1 MKTIRAVLVF
11 LLLPAALSARQPEPP
26 RPRPSR
32 VFSTGQLLQDFTSTD
47 LSGHRI
53 QLQQLKGKIV
63 VLNFW
68 FIQCTPCLR
77 EIPEL
82 NKLAE
87 DYADTSQVVFLGI
100 ALDRKTALDSF
111 LQRTP
116 VQYNI
121 IPSGRPVAALY
132 KIYSYPTHVVLNR
145 EGRVIFH
152 STGYAAGTAYWLRKM
167 IKSVLPQPTTKN

>member
-1 MKTIRAVLVF
+1 MKTIWAVLVF
-11 LLLPAALSARQPEPP
+11 LLLPAALSARQQEPS

-32 VFSTGQLLQDFTSTD
+32 VLSTGQLLQDFTSTD

-68 FIQCTPCLR
+68 FIQCMPCLR

-100 ALDRKTALDSF
+100 ALDRKTVLDSF

-116 VQYNI
+116 FQYNI
-121 IPSGRPVAALY
+121 IPSGRPVATLY

-152 STGYAAGTAYWLRKM
+152 STGYAAGTAYWLRKTIM
-167 IKSVLPQPTTKN
+167 SGLPQPATEN